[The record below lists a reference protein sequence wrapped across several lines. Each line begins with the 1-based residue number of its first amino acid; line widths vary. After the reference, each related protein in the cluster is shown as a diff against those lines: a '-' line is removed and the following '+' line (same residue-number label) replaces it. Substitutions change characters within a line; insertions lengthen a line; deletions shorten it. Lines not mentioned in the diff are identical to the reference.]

1 MGNCIDNFFKTVRI
15 TRSEEGLIEVSNDF
29 MIKILCER
37 KWGLIMRN
45 VLGTPNQHSVGVSKP
60 NKKLTYVL
68 NKTHQ
73 YIDPF
78 KLK

>member
-1 MGNCIDNFFKTVRI
+1 MENCIDNFFKIVGI
-15 TRSEEGLIEVSNDF
+15 TKSEDGLIEVYNDF

-37 KWGLIMRN
+37 KGGLIIRN
-45 VLGTPNQHSVGVSKP
+45 VSGTPNRHPIDVSKP

-68 NKTHQ
+68 KKMHQ